1 MPIAA
6 VVGSRVNRQS
16 QVHDRL
22 IPRHRGSRGG
32 ARGVSPW
39 KLAWLA
45 VSALALQAAPSSG
58 QLDQSFRHEI
68 RPLLETYCSRCHNP
82 ELQTA
87 GVIFSDYRD
96 HAAVIRARPV
106 WLRALRVLRENEMPP
121 ADPQPSVEERQ
132 RLIAWIDDAINH
144 LDWSEY
150 RNPGSVT
157 ISRLNRTEYDNT
169 IRDLTGLDLRPAG
182 SFPEDGQGESGFR
195 NDRDGLFVAPL
206 LAEKYVEAAAR
217 VVDGLLL
224 ARESYDPLS
233 VRLEVED
240 FMRTETNQGL
250 APYGMDLRNYQQTV
264 YRYVTFPQFGRYR
277 FRARAWGISPA
288 KGQTPGLTL
297 RVGGRIVGQSVVAA
311 DPDSPSVYE
320 FEANIPRGS
329 HRVSLHWFKA
339 ATAET
344 NDYNRRLV
352 AEAKLRD
359 QAAKAAG
366 KKPLAKQVI
375 LSLDWIEIKEDL
387 RPGEDGS
394 LVWIAEPGPR
404 RLEHEAARAVLENFA
419 RRAYRR
425 PVTAGEVGRLLTL
438 YQRAKKR
445 GEPYEEAVGL
455 ALRAALVS
463 PKFLYR
469 PEKGGASSSDYRLDD
484 HELASRLSYF
494 LWMSMPDEELAGLA
508 DSGRLS
514 DGGTLRG
521 QVERMIEDPR
531 SRAFTSTFI
540 GQWLGFAELGGTI
553 KPDDV
558 AYIEFTPALGES
570 MLEEAELFFDR
581 IVREDRSLT
590 ELLDSDYTYLNEELA
605 RHYGVVGVTGR
616 EMRLAKLP
624 DRRRGGVLGL
634 GAVLTATSL
643 PTRTSPVVRGK
654 WVLETMLGEELP
666 PPPPDAG
673 ELGEP
678 GEDSKGMTLRQMF
691 EMHRNEA
698 RCAVCHDRI
707 DPIGFGLE
715 NFDGIGR
722 WRETDNGQPIDATGT
737 LPDGTSFTGPVE
749 LKRILLGRRE
759 AFARTVTERMLRFAL
774 GRDLQYYDEPTVRQL
789 SEDLV
794 RDEFRALTLVSGI
807 AESYPFRY
815 RLGITKEPE
824 EGQ

>member
-1 MPIAA
+1 MAGFRQ
-6 VVGSRVNRQS
+6 VVG
-16 QVHDRL
+16 
-22 IPRHRGSRGG
+22 
-32 ARGVSPW
+32 
-39 KLAWLA
+39 LA
-45 VSALALQAAPSSG
+45 VSALALHAAPSSS
-58 QLDQSFRHEI
+58 QLDDSFRSEI
-68 RPLLETYCSRCHNP
+68 RPLLETYCYRCHNP

-87 GVIFSDYRD
+87 GVIFSEYRN
-96 HAAVIRARPV
+96 HASVIRARPV

-121 ADPQPSVEERQ
+121 TDPQPSVEERQ
-132 RLIAWIDDAINH
+132 RLVSWIDDAINN

-150 RNPGSVT
+150 ENPGSVT
-157 ISRLNRTEYDNT
+157 IPRLNRTEYDNT
-169 IRDLTGLDLRPAG
+169 IRDLTGLDLRPG
-182 SFPEDGQGESGFR
+182 DSFPVDGQGESGFR

-206 LAEKYVEAAAR
+206 LAVKYLEAAT
-217 VVDGLLL
+217 VVVEELIA

-250 APYGMDLRNYQQTV
+250 AAYGMDLRNYQQTV
-264 YRYVTFPQFGRYR
+264 YRYITFPQFGHYR
-277 FRARAWGISPA
+277 FRVRAWGISPV

-311 DPDSPSVYE
+311 DPTSPTVYE
-320 FEANIPRGS
+320 FVASIPRGS

-339 ATAET
+339 ATTET
-344 NDYNRRLV
+344 NDYNRQLV
-352 AEAKLRD
+352 SEARRRD

-366 KKPLAKQVI
+366 EKPPPKQVI

-387 RPGEDGS
+387 KPGEDGS
-394 LVWIAEPGPR
+394 FVWVAEPGPKQSG
-404 RLEHEAARAVLENFA
+404 HEAARAILERFA

-425 PVTAGEVGRLLTL
+425 PVDRGSVDRLLAL
-438 YQRAKKR
+438 YKRAKKR
-445 GEPYEEAVGL
+445 GEPFEDAVGL

-469 PEKGGASSSDYRLDD
+469 PEKGGASSSEYQLDD

-494 LWMSMPDEELAGLA
+494 LWMSMPDEQLRALA

-514 DGGTLRG
+514 DKGTLRG
-521 QVERMIEDPR
+521 QVRRMIEDPK
-531 SRAFTSTFI
+531 SRTFTSTFI

-558 AYIEFTPALGES
+558 AYTEFTPALGEA
-570 MLEEAELFFDR
+570 MLAEAELFFDR
-581 IVREDRSLT
+581 IVREDRSLA

-605 RHYGVVGVTGR
+605 RHYGVEGVSGR
-616 EMRLAKLP
+616 EMRLAKLQ
-624 DRRRGGVLGL
+624 DKRRGGVLGL

-678 GEDSKGMTLRQMF
+678 GEDSKGMTLRHMF
-691 EMHRNEA
+691 EVHRSEA
-698 RCAVCHDRI
+698 RCAVCHNRI

-737 LPDGTSFTGPVE
+737 LPDGTTFKGPVE

-759 AFARTVTERMLRFAL
+759 EFARTVSEQMLKFAL
-774 GRDLQYYDEPTVRQL
+774 GRDLQYYDEPTVRRL
-789 SEDLV
+789 SEDLM
-794 RDEFRALTLVSGI
+794 RTEFSALTLVSGI

-815 RLGITKEPE
+815 RLGVVEERE
-824 EGQ
+824 EGR